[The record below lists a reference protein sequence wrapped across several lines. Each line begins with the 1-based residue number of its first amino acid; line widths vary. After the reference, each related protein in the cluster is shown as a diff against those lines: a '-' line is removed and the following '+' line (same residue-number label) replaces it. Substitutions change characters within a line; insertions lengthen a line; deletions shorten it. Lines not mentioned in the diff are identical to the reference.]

1 MSREGKKQLTRNAP
15 YTVLLIDDHHISR
28 IGVSQLISCDKAYYL
43 IGETASGREGLALA
57 RSERPDIVLLDLNM
71 KDVDAIELL
80 KTLRDEKVASYVVVL
95 TVSDAEDDIVASMRC
110 GVSGYLLKDVRPDVL
125 MIKLRQVLN
134 GQIVLDEK
142 IASRLASAVQ
152 KEQTEKETLDVQLT
166 EREWQTLQL
175 IAKGMSNR
183 MISQT
188 LAIKEATVKVHV
200 RRLLKKLGLRSR
212 LEASAWYFAN
222 QAKLHKGNHRP
233 TRPAA
238 IVPEL
243 RAKA

>member
-1 MSREGKKQLTRNAP
+1 MTRNSP
-15 YTVLLIDDHHISR
+15 HTVLLIDDHHVSR
-28 IGVSQLISCDKAYYL
+28 IGVSQLISCDKAFYL
-43 IGETASGREGLALA
+43 IGETASGREGLKLA

-71 KDVDAIELL
+71 KDVDAIDLL

-95 TVSDAEDDIVASMRC
+95 TVSDAEDDIVDSMRC

-134 GQIVLDEK
+134 GQIVLDET
-142 IASRLASAVQ
+142 IASRLALAVQ
-152 KEQTEKETLDVQLT
+152 RDQARQERLEVPLT
-166 EREWQTLQL
+166 KRERQTLQL

-200 RRLLKKLGLRSR
+200 RRLLKKLTLRSR

-222 QAKLHKGNHRP
+222 QSKLDRSSFPSVRTAGP
-233 TRPAA
+233 
-238 IVPEL
+238 PEL
-243 RAKA
+243 RIKG

>member
-1 MSREGKKQLTRNAP
+1 MTRNTP

-28 IGVSQLISCDKAYYL
+28 IGVSQLISCDKTYYL
-43 IGETASGREGLALA
+43 IGETASGREGLEIA
-57 RSERPDIVLLDLNM
+57 RSARPDIVLLDLNM
-71 KDVDAIELL
+71 KDVDAIDLL
-80 KTLRDEKVASYVVVL
+80 KTLREEKIAAYVVVL

-142 IASRLASAVQ
+142 IASRLAAAVQ
-152 KEQTEKETLDVQLT
+152 KEQTREEALDVQLT

-200 RRLLKKLGLRSR
+200 RRLLKKLALRSR

-222 QAKLHKGNHRP
+222 QAKLDKASHR
-233 TRPAA
+233 RPLRSATP
-238 IVPEL
+238 PEL

>member
-1 MSREGKKQLTRNAP
+1 MTRNTP

-28 IGVSQLISCDKAYYL
+28 IGVSQLISCDKTYYL
-43 IGETASGREGLALA
+43 IGETASGREGLEIA
-57 RSERPDIVLLDLNM
+57 RSARPDIVLLDLNM
-71 KDVDAIELL
+71 KDVDAIDLL
-80 KTLRDEKVASYVVVL
+80 KTLREEKIAAYVVVL

-142 IASRLASAVQ
+142 IASRLAAAVQ
-152 KEQTEKETLDVQLT
+152 KEQTREEALDVQLT

-200 RRLLKKLGLRSR
+200 RRLLKKLALRSR

-222 QAKLHKGNHRP
+222 QAKLDKASHR
-233 TRPAA
+233 RPLRSAA
-238 IVPEL
+238 PPEL

>member
-1 MSREGKKQLTRNAP
+1 MTRNAP

-43 IGETASGREGLALA
+43 IGETASGREGLEIA
-57 RSERPDIVLLDLNM
+57 RTTRPDIVLLDLNM
-71 KDVDAIELL
+71 KDVDAIDLL
-80 KTLRDEKVASYVVVL
+80 QTLRDEKVASYVVVL
-95 TVSDAEDDIVASMRC
+95 TVSDAEGDIVASMRC

-134 GQIVLDEK
+134 GQIVLDET
-142 IASRLASAVQ
+142 IASRLAYAVQ
-152 KEQTEKETLDVQLT
+152 KEQVLKANAHIQLSN
-166 EREWQTLQL
+166 REAQTLQL

-183 MISQT
+183 MIAQT

-200 RRLLKKLGLRSR
+200 RRLLKRLGLRSR

-222 QAKLHKGNHRP
+222 RTELKERIHSPVRANS
-233 TRPAA
+233 AA
-238 IVPEL
+238 TGLADV
-243 RAKA
+243 KV